1 LFSDDAAVVSEAEQ
15 EVLAFIHQNQRGGV
29 RTTLKGINERFERK
43 PYGWYYAAILC
54 NVAKLCARAKVEVR
68 LDSNLLEDS
77 ALEANLKNTARA
89 ANIVLLPQVEFNAS
103 QVRTLK
109 AFYEEMF
116 DSPPSSSEAK
126 ALGNETVAAFTLLQQ
141 QLTSLLADKKTF
153 PFLEALVPAMA
164 DLNEAIG
171 KPYTWYLTDLPKIE
185 DSLLDLKEQTL
196 DPIRKFMNS
205 PQKDIFTEASA
216 LLVSN
221 EENLVHLAGDT
232 ETQITNI
239 LTSPTCLAGNK
250 MQQLKTLADDLRAKL
265 VSLVSSERTKAK
277 EKINE
282 LMKRVTATSEY
293 QGLTSEQRTEV
304 DGPFKVCLTNLERQK
319 LIAVIQVTATN
330 FENTEYPKILSHM
343 STLAHTAPTPQP
355 QPDLGTP
362 DQVVPPKPQPV
373 VKPQPVIQYVS
384 ANSVKVPFAK
394 PWLASDEDVDVYIEA
409 MREALKAELRNG
421 KQIHI

>member
-1 LFSDDAAVVSEAEQ
+1 
-15 EVLAFIHQNQRGGV
+15 
-29 RTTLKGINERFERK
+29 
-43 PYGWYYAAILC
+43 
-54 NVAKLCARAKVEVR
+54 
-68 LDSNLLEDS
+68 
-77 ALEANLKNTARA
+77 
-89 ANIVLLPQVEFNAS
+89 VEFNAS

-126 ALGNETVAAFTLLQQ
+126 ALGNETAAAFTLLQQ
-141 QLTSLLADKKTF
+141 QLTSLLADKNTY
-153 PFLEALVPAMA
+153 PFLEALVPAMV

-171 KPYTWYLTDLPKIE
+171 KPYTWYLTDLTKLE
-185 DSLLDLKEQTL
+185 KSLLDLKEQTL

-250 MQQLKTLADDLRAKL
+250 MQQLKTLADDLRAQL
-265 VSLVSSERTKAK
+265 LALVSSERTKAN

-282 LMKRVTATSEY
+282 LMKRVAATSEY

-304 DGPFKVCLTNLERQK
+304 DGPFKACLANLERQK

-330 FENTEYPKILSHM
+330 FENTEYPKILSNM
-343 STLAHTAPTPQP
+343 STLAHPAPTPKP
-355 QPDLGTP
+355 SPDAGAPDLVT
-362 DQVVPPKPQPV
+362 PPKPPV
-373 VKPQPVIQYVS
+373 VEPPVIQYIS
-384 ANSVKVPFAK
+384 ANSVKVPVAK

-421 KQIHI
+421 KRIQI